1 MFVCRVDTPDGIKD
15 YVTLI
20 PPEIAFSQGLPPEA
34 IVGVLLR
41 LLGPNEPITPQ
52 VFARNRP
59 FVEFMHSVIA
69 RYGPQQP
76 GCQAE
81 AKRLGQGWV
90 CIIDQRTPTPEGS
103 VPPEDIIGLFEAKGG
118 EVVPGSYR
126 ASPKHLIL
134 SPRGFFQLDE
144 GLQACL
150 LRELGSCNSGA

>member
-52 VFARNRP
+52 VFAQNRP

-90 CIIDQRTPTPEGS
+90 CIIDRARRRPKDLFRPKTLSDCSRQREGKLCRDRIGP
-103 VPPEDIIGLFEAKGG
+103 VPSI
-118 EVVPGSYR
+118 
-126 ASPKHLIL
+126 
-134 SPRGFFQLDE
+134 
-144 GLQACL
+144 
-150 LRELGSCNSGA
+150 